1 MRYANTAAVLAAV
14 CGTAAGAT
22 GAILTWNLPGGGV
35 LSNPASWNPA
45 QAPTANDDLVFATA
59 GVLPLTVDVA
69 AMRSVSVRFGDV
81 RWPSSGLGP
90 TVSITSNVEI
100 GQLSGDA
107 GAFRALGNLN
117 VGGSVII
124 GRDAGSTGTITLD
137 AAPFSPSFIDLQSA
151 PGDVIVGS
159 RGTGTLNVGDGDV
172 RAQDDI
178 LVGMFA
184 GSVGTLTVSGS
195 AGTTPFFGDFA
206 NGGEVIGTGP
216 NSDLLVG
223 NFGQGTLTVVQGG
236 QIDMAGRLVVA
247 QSPGS
252 VGTATVSGQVSFGTA
267 NENSVVR
274 AAQLDIG
281 ANSFAGTAAGTGSL
295 TISSPASVIIDGTT
309 TVGDP
314 DGGPVPTLRI
324 QTGSLLDTVDFVDR
338 NNVTQYQGGRLRV
351 RGDYLAS
358 TGTVFSIQGTGTVDL
373 EGANARLDASAPVT
387 AIALRVGDTTPMTV
401 ESSAGAVI
409 SVPTGEIRLGN
420 SVGGGG
426 VIRLL
431 GGGSLACNSLFVGF
445 QGAGGL
451 SVEAGG
457 IGNVTNCFVGTG
469 TGGSGAVTVLGAG
482 ALLDVPFLTLGS
494 GVSGGTCSMV
504 VGSGG
509 QVHTDVVT
517 ADRPVSRLEVRIGGL
532 LHTLSD
538 LNVAGTLAVT
548 GGTVRSPS
556 VNLIGGASHQMAGRV
571 EGVVRLSSPAVA
583 CVIGDLEI
591 VATAGSPLVNV
602 GTLDIQGE
610 LDIQALSNWNLG
622 NATLQPT
629 GSIASNRTGSVSASS
644 VFNAGGLL
652 TAQLTNLGTISCF
665 GTGFTVAS
673 TITSQTGTINGT
685 RMELAPTGRLNAAG
699 TVGCKVVGQ
708 PGSIITVLGGLTLGD
723 GAVASG
729 VDLRGMLICGVNSV
743 NLRSSDTAFL
753 GATSMNASTVE
764 CRNSGGTL
772 RAIRLREELSGS
784 GVVRASAVFNLD
796 EGGLSAVRPHG
807 LLTINGS
814 YSQLTDGAILG
825 GVLRGQ
831 IASSSGFDRLAVTGI
846 ARLGGTL
853 SYQPAAGFVPAG
865 REVFTILTA
874 GEISG
879 TFDTLDL
886 PLGWDVEYTPTS
898 VLLVAAC
905 PADFNG
911 DGGVDGDDVIGF
923 FERWDAGDIGADF
936 NGDGGVDGDDV
947 IGFFENWDGGC

>member
-14 CGTAAGAT
+14 CGTAVGAT

-81 RWPSSGLGP
+81 RWPGSGPGP
-90 TVSITSNVEI
+90 NVSITSNVEV
-100 GQLSGDA
+100 GQLNGDSGSL
-107 GAFRALGNLN
+107 RALGIWSP
-117 VGGSVII
+117 GGSVIL
-124 GRDAGSTGTITLD
+124 GRDVGSTGVITLE
-137 AAPFSPSFIDLQSA
+137 AAFLSASFIDMQSTT
-151 PGDVIVGS
+151 GDVIVGS
-159 RGTGTLNVGDGDV
+159 RGTGTLNVGDGNV
-172 RAQDDI
+172 RVQDDV

-195 AGTTPFFGDFA
+195 AGNNIFGDFA
-206 NGGEVIGTGP
+206 NGGGVTGTGP
-216 NSDLLVG
+216 NSDLLIG
-223 NFGQGTLTVVQGG
+223 NFGQGTLTVTQGG
-236 QIDMAGRLVVA
+236 RIDMAGRLTIG
-247 QSPGS
+247 QSVGS
-252 VGTATVSGQVSFGTA
+252 VGTATVAGQVSFGTA
-267 NENSVVR
+267 TAISRVE
-274 AAQLDIG
+274 AGQLAVG
-281 ANSFAGTAAGTGSL
+281 SNSFAGVAAGSGSL
-295 TISSPASVIIDGTT
+295 TISSPATVLISGTT

-324 QTGSLLDTVDFVDR
+324 QTGATLDTVDFVDR

-351 RGDYLAS
+351 RGSYLAS
-358 TGTVFSIQGTGTVDL
+358 SGTVFSIQGTGTVDL
-373 EGANARLDASAPVT
+373 EGANARLDASAPVN
-387 AIALRVGDTTPMTV
+387 AIALRVGDSTQMTV

-431 GGGSLACNSLFVGF
+431 GGGSLACNSLFVGL

-451 SVEAGG
+451 SVEADG
-457 IGNVTNCFVGTG
+457 IGNVTNCIVGTG

-504 VGSGG
+504 VGNGG
-509 QVHTDVVT
+509 EVHTDFVT

-556 VNLIGGASHQMAGRV
+556 VNLIGGASHQLAGRV
-571 EGVVRLSSPAVA
+571 EGLVRLAAPAVA
-583 CVIGDLEI
+583 AQVGNLDI
-591 VATAGSPLVNV
+591 VATTDNPLINV

-610 LDIQALSNWNLG
+610 LRVQGPVGWLIG
-622 NATLQPT
+622 NATLQPA
-629 GSIASNRTGSVSASS
+629 GSIVSTQACHVSAGK
-644 VFNAGGLL
+644 VLTAGGLL
-652 TAQLTNLGTISCF
+652 NAPLTNSGTVTCF
-665 GTGFTVAS
+665 GSTFTVAS
-673 TITSQTGTINGT
+673 TVTSQTGTINGT
-685 RMELAPTGRLNAAG
+685 RMELASTGRLNAAG

-708 PGSIITVLGGLTLGD
+708 PGSIITALGSITLGD

-729 VDLRGMLICGVNSV
+729 VDLRGLLICGVNAV

-772 RAIRLREELSGS
+772 RAIRLRDELSGS

-796 EGGLSAVRPHG
+796 EGGQSAVRPHG

-831 IASSSGFDRLAVTGI
+831 IASSSGFDRLAVTGT

-898 VLLVAAC
+898 VVVVAVC

-911 DGGVDGDDVIGF
+911 DGGVDGDDVIRF
-923 FERWDAGDIGADF
+923 FESWDVGDIGADF
-936 NGDGGVDGDDV
+936 NRDGSVDGDDV
-947 IGFFENWDGGC
+947 IGFFGGWDSGC

>member
-1 MRYANTAAVLAAV
+1 MRAWTKTAALAAIS
-14 CGTAAGAT
+14 GSTLAAS

-59 GVLPLTVDVA
+59 AVLPLTVDVGA
-69 AMRSVSVRFGDV
+69 IRNISVRSGDV
-81 RWPSSGLGP
+81 RWPGSGAGINVALG
-90 TVSITSNVEI
+90 SNLEV
-100 GQLSGDA
+100 GQLSGNS
-107 GAFRALGNLN
+107 GRMRALGIFS
-117 VGGSVII
+117 VGGSVIV

-137 AAPFSPSFIDLQSA
+137 AAFLSSSFLDLVSPT
-151 PGDVIVGS
+151 GDVIVGS
-159 RGTGTLNVGDGDV
+159 RGTGTLEVGDGNV
-172 RAQDDI
+172 RVQDDV

-195 AGTTPFFGDFA
+195 AGSNIFGDFA
-206 NGGEVIGTGP
+206 NGGDVIGTGP

-223 NFGQGTLTVVQGG
+223 NFGQGTLTVTQGG
-236 QIDMAGRLVVA
+236 RIDMAGRLVIG
-247 QSPGS
+247 QSVGS
-252 VGTATVSGQVSFGTA
+252 VGTATVAGQVSFGTA
-267 NENSVVR
+267 TAISRVE
-274 AAQLDIG
+274 AGQLDVG
-281 ANSFAGTAAGTGSL
+281 ANSFAGAAAGAGSL
-295 TISSPASVIIDGTT
+295 TISSPATVLISGTT

-324 QTGSLLDTVDFVDR
+324 QTGATLDTVDFVDR

-358 TGTVFSIQGTGTVDL
+358 AGTVFSIQGTGTVDL
-373 EGANARLDASAPVT
+373 EGANARLDAAAPG
-387 AIALRVGDTTPMTV
+387 AGIALRVGDTTPMTV

-509 QVHTDVVT
+509 EVHTDVVT
-517 ADRPVSRLEVRIGGL
+517 AERPVSRLEVRIGGL

-583 CVIGDLEI
+583 CVIGDLDI

-622 NATLQPT
+622 NSTLQPT

-685 RMELAPTGRLNAAG
+685 QMELLPTGVLNAAG
-699 TVGCKVVGQ
+699 TVACKVVGQ
-708 PGSIITVLGGLTLGD
+708 PGSTITALGTLSLGD
-723 GAVASG
+723 GAAPSG
-729 VDLRGMLICGVNSV
+729 VDHRGLLICGVNAV
-743 NLRSSDTAFL
+743 TLRSADTASV
-753 GATSMNASTVE
+753 GITTMNAGTLE
-764 CRNSGGTL
+764 CRNSAGTL
-772 RAIRLREELSGS
+772 RAIRLREELNGS
-784 GVVRASAVFNLD
+784 GTVRASAVFNLD
-796 EGGLSAVRPHG
+796 EGGQSVVRPHG

-814 YSQLTDGAILG
+814 YSQLTSGALLG
-825 GVLRGQ
+825 GKLRGQ
-831 IASSSGFDRLAVTGI
+831 VGSSSGFDRLAVTGT

-853 SYQPAAGFVPAG
+853 FYQRAPGYLPAG
-865 REVFTILTA
+865 REEFIILTA
-874 GEISG
+874 GSISG
-879 TFDTLDL
+879 EFDVLDL
-886 PLGWDVEYTPTS
+886 PLGWGVEYTPTT
-898 VLLVAAC
+898 VVLVAVC
-905 PADFNG
+905 PSDFNR
-911 DGGVDGDDVIGF
+911 DGSVDGDDVIGF
-923 FERWDAGDIGADF
+923 FASWDAGESAADF
-936 NGDGGVDGDDV
+936 NRDGSVDGDDV
-947 IGFFENWDGGC
+947 IGFFGEWDSGC